1 MKLKRKLACLMAV
14 IVFVSAFGCY
24 SDMKPEA
31 SVRAET
37 TEEAVPVYDT
47 TCHRYTVTG
56 ATSGYE
62 GSYADGV
69 LTAPAGSNAWIT
81 SELSNEDSYYMSMTV
96 KTSQSVNI
104 AYRRGTKN
112 NTYFQIKGSGY
123 LLFENGATV
132 VPEESDSICNKLKTG
147 LTVTF
152 YSTPTHIKIWIEDK
166 KVIDYQTSNMT
177 MVNPGIQ
184 WATGDT
190 ATFSDIY
197 IWSEGDGTV
206 PVYDEQNS
214 VLHEVTGVTTGY
226 TNKNVSYTDGILF
239 VENNANGYL
248 TSDLESDASYYM
260 SMTLKSDKASISV
273 RENAAYYFLFDA
285 LTNSGKGQYHAIDI
299 ASASWQN
306 PSTPIFKIMRNEGI
320 DITYYSSPTH
330 LTVWANGY
338 KLIDGDYTAV
348 RGAATPGV
356 SWATYDTTVSNIKIW
371 TEKPEAKP
379 KYDSTCHRYTV
390 TGATSGYE
398 GISYANEV
406 LTVPSGA
413 NAWFTTDLVDGVS
426 YYMSMKVK
434 TQGSVNIAYRDT
446 TEYIQIN
453 SSGYQL
459 ILDGTSQGW
468 ETLSNS
474 DIKTTGLE
482 ITYYSTP
489 TGIKI
494 WFGDTRVVN
503 YTYETASADALKL
516 GVQWSNSN
524 EVVISD
530 VCIWTVGDGTVPVY
544 DEQKHVLHEVTGVTT
559 GYTGKNVT
567 YTDGILFVENNAN
580 GYLTTDLKSDA
591 SYYMSMTLKSD
602 KASVSVRE
610 NAKYYFL
617 FDSLTNSGK
626 GQYHAIDIAS
636 ASWQNPSSA
645 IFKIM
650 QNEGI
655 SITYY
660 SSPTHLT
667 VWANGYKLI
676 DGDYTA
682 TRGNATPGISW
693 AAYDTTV
700 SDIKIWTEPDAM
712 LKGTNAT
719 LDGNIGMNFFMRISD
734 DTVANGEDV
743 CMKFTVP
750 GTAQQK
756 VALSEAT
763 YNETQD
769 AYVFTCNMAAK
780 RMSEEITA
788 QLFVGEE
795 AVSEA
800 YSYTIEEYA
809 REIIGG
815 DYTEA
820 EKALAQNMLHY
831 GAYSQ
836 LYLNH
841 NPSVLPNVG
850 LEALDMSSV
859 TKDDIDVS
867 KNVLTIAGLGSIV
880 ASNLSLKS
888 ETTLKMYFAP
898 IEGVENLTFTYGNE
912 TLTTS
917 DYTYTDGS
925 QWICI
930 AITNIAANEL
940 DDTLEIGVTDG
951 TNTGTLKYS
960 ALTYGYNVLNMTS
973 PKETLSNLVKA
984 LYYYNASANALLE
997 ASQE

>member
-31 SVRAET
+31 SVKAET
-37 TEEAVPVYDT
+37 EDAVPVYDT

-56 ATSGYE
+56 VTSGYS
-62 GSYADGV
+62 GTYADGIV
-69 LTAPAGSNAWIT
+69 TAPAGSNAWIT
-81 SELSNEDSYYMSMTV
+81 SDLTDGESYYMSMTV
-96 KTSQSVNI
+96 QTTKTVSI
-104 AYRRGTKN
+104 GFRRGTSN
-112 NTYFQIKGSGY
+112 NTFFQMDKNGY
-123 LLFENGATV
+123 LLQINGTKV
-132 VPEESDSICNKLKTG
+132 ISYTNDTICNPLATG
-147 LTVTF
+147 VNVTF
-152 YSTPTHIKIWIEDK
+152 YSTPTHIKIWVDGKLLIDEEHDEMS
-166 KVIDYQTSNMT
+166 KVT
-177 MVNPGIQ
+177 PGIQ
-184 WATGDT
+184 WATNDT
-190 ATFSDIY
+190 STFFDIY
-197 IWSEGDGTV
+197 IWTEGDGTV
-206 PVYDEQNS
+206 PVYNAENGI
-214 VLHEVTGVTTGY
+214 LHEVNDVATTSGEKATYENGVVTVPAQSNAWFTS
-226 TNKNVSYTDGILF
+226 NLSTD
-239 VENNANGYL
+239 A
-248 TSDLESDASYYM
+248 DYYM
-260 SMTLKSDKASISV
+260 TMRIKSAGQLNIGYRSGNSYLWIQNNMYKSV
-273 RENAAYYFLFDA
+273 GTGETANTSGNFA
-285 LTNSGKGQYHAIDI
+285 LLA
-299 ASASWQN
+299 
-306 PSTPIFKIMRNEGI
+306 EGI
-320 DITYYSSPTH
+320 DVTLYSASDKLEVWINGEKILNSVYSLEGTTKPGITWSFSNE
-330 LTVWANGY
+330 V
-338 KLIDGDYTAV
+338 V
-348 RGAATPGV
+348 
-356 SWATYDTTVSNIKIW
+356 VSNIQIW
-371 TEKPEAKP
+371 TEKPEETP
-379 KYDSTCHRYTV
+379 RYDSTCHRYTV
-390 TGATSGYE
+390 TGATSSYD

-413 NAWFTTDLVDGVS
+413 NAWLTTDLTNGAS

-434 TQGSVNIAYRDT
+434 TQGSVNIAYRDN
-446 TEYIQIN
+446 TEYIQVN
-453 SSGYQL
+453 NTGCQL
-459 ILDGTSQGW
+459 VIDGVGQGW
-468 ETLSNS
+468 ITLSNS

-482 ITYYSTP
+482 IAYYSTS

-494 WFGDTRVVN
+494 WIGDTRVVN
-503 YTYETASADALKL
+503 YTYESASTDALKL
-516 GVQWSNSN
+516 GVSWSNSN
-524 EVVISD
+524 EVTISD
-530 VCIWTVGDGTVPVY
+530 VYIWTAGDGTVPVY

-559 GYTGKNVT
+559 GHTSKNVT
-567 YTDGILFVENNAN
+567 YTDGILFVENEAN

-610 NAKYYFL
+610 KSKYFFL
-617 FDSLTNSGK
+617 FDAVTNSGK

-636 ASWQNPSSA
+636 ANYQNPSSA

-650 QNEGI
+650 RNEGI

-682 TRGNATPGISW
+682 ERGAATPGISW
-693 AAYDTTV
+693 ATYDTTV

-815 DYTEA
+815 DYTKA

-850 LEALDMSSV
+850 LETLDMSSV